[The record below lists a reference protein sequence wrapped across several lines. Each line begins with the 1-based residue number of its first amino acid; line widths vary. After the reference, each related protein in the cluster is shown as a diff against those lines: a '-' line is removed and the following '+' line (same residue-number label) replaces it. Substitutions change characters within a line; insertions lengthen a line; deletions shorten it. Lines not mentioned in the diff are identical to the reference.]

1 MFYLCEEPDLETYD
15 DNKWYLE
22 NINLE
27 NSGLRKTSKKRDP
40 VKKNN
45 NNKKRIGRLPLRKNY
60 FSSRSQVTNNVETC

>member
-1 MFYLCEEPDLETYD
+1 MFYFCEEPDLETYD

-45 NNKKRIGRLPLRKNY
+45 NKKKRIGKLPLRKNY
-60 FSSRSQVTNNVETC
+60 FSPRSQVTNNVETC

>member
-40 VKKNN
+40 VKKTTT
-45 NNKKRIGRLPLRKNY
+45 KKKASVNY
-60 FSSRSQVTNNVETC
+60 L

>member
-1 MFYLCEEPDLETYD
+1 MFYFCEEPDLETYD

-45 NNKKRIGRLPLRKNY
+45 NKKNASVNY
-60 FSSRSQVTNNVETC
+60 L